1 MSSSLTKAPE
11 LKQERTLFFK
21 PFTPLVG
28 YKSMLIHIDELIS
41 SGQFESAL
49 QSAQEL
55 IRLALGGLHYFQT
68 YDWLFLKST
77 VVIGYLGWIVY
88 VFLHILQSYT
98 NFPLYS
104 RQKGRRMLGN
114 ELEKRP
120 VRVFLSVGLRPA
132 FALSI
137 LTGV

>member
-11 LKQERTLFFK
+11 LKQATTLFFK

-28 YKSMLIHIDELIS
+28 YKSMLVHIDELIF

-55 IRLALGGLHYFQT
+55 IKLALGGLHYFQT
-68 YDWLFLKST
+68 YDWLFLMST
-77 VVIGYLGWIVY
+77 VIMGYLGWIVY
-88 VFLHILQSYT
+88 VFLHIMQSYT
-98 NFPLYS
+98 NFPVFS

-114 ELEKRP
+114 GFGKGP
-120 VRVFLSVGLRPA
+120 VR
-132 FALSI
+132 I
-137 LTGV
+137 I

>member
-1 MSSSLTKAPE
+1 MSTSLTKAPE
-11 LKQERTLFFK
+11 LKKATTLFFK

-28 YKSMLIHIDELIS
+28 YRLMLVHIDQLIS

-55 IRLALGGLHYFQT
+55 IKLALRGLHYFQT
-68 YDWLFLKST
+68 YDWLFLMST
-77 VVIGYLGWIVY
+77 VIMGYLGWIVY
-88 VFLHILQSYT
+88 VFLHIIQSYT

-114 ELEKRP
+114 SFGKRP
-120 VRVFLSVGLRPA
+120 VRVLWNASLRPV
-132 FALSI
+132 FVLSI
-137 LTGV
+137 LIVG